1 MLKRTREGKMRAR
14 LCEAI
19 LAGFNPVSLDLV
31 LRENDMFRPNVAL
44 GPDFTTRVHSL
55 IDVAH
60 EEGWLIE
67 LCGVLADARAGNP
80 RVNSALV
87 AVQKW
92 LIDQRDSNEVD
103 FQFQHDVLSK
113 QSVGFRYLPLLS
125 IMIVTATLIGVA
137 AWAIIDKKEPTQQSI
152 STTGPQSPVVT
163 DTRGKVQ
170 IDFNKSQ
177 DPLNAAAPPMNVR
190 DFSKSQE
197 PLNAAAPPP
206 INAPLNAQQP
216 RKSKATD

>member
-1 MLKRTREGKMRAR
+1 ML
-14 LCEAI
+14 LW
-19 LAGFNPVSLDLV
+19 V
-31 LRENDMFRPNVAL
+31 LT
-44 GPDFTTRVHSL
+44 FTMCVHSL

-67 LCGVLADARAGNP
+67 LCGVLADARAGNQ
-80 RVNSALV
+80 RVNSAIV

-103 FQFQHDVLSK
+103 FQFQHDVPPK
-113 QSVGFRYLPLLS
+113 RSVGFRYLPLLS
-125 IMIVTATLIGVA
+125 IMIATAALIGVA
-137 AWAIIDKKEPTQQSI
+137 AWAIVDKKEPTQQTI

-163 DTRGKVQ
+163 GNNKGKLQ
-170 IDFNKSQ
+170 I
-177 DPLNAAAPPMNVR
+177 

-197 PLNAAAPPP
+197 PLNAVAPPPMNVGDFSKSQELLNAVAPPPMDVRDLSKSPPP